1 MRLFPFFYLL
11 LSSFLFSA
19 TSQSSCKILLDIGHT
34 PQKSGAVSA
43 YGIGEYQYNKR
54 SSIELFYYL
63 KEAGVDVE
71 FVNSDEKDIPLRER
85 TKEAIE
91 KKGDLFI
98 SIHHD
103 SVKSQFLSKWKY
115 NKQTYQ
121 YCDTFEGHGIFVS
134 KKNPYFKKSLSLATS
149 IGKAL
154 CDKKF
159 IHSTYHTKNIKGERK
174 KFINSDLGIY
184 QYDNLVVLKGKIPA
198 ILIEMDFI
206 VNRNSLERM
215 EDEEYRN
222 EKTEA
227 IVEGIK
233 RYCKELR

>member
-1 MRLFPFFYLL
+1 MRLFPFLY
-11 LSSFLFSA
+11 FLFSSLLFPA
-19 TSQSSCKILLDIGHT
+19 TQSSCKILLDIGHT

-63 KEAGVDVE
+63 KEEGLDVE
-71 FVNSDEKDIPLRER
+71 FVNTDEKNIPLRER
-85 TKEAIE
+85 TKEAIQ

-103 SVKSQFLSKWKY
+103 SVKSQFLTKWKY
-115 NKQTYQ
+115 NKKTYA
-121 YCDTFEGHGIFVS
+121 YCDTFEGYGIFVS

-154 CDKKF
+154 HNKKF
-159 IHSTYHTKNIKGERK
+159 SHSTYHTKNIKGERK

-184 QYDNLVVLKGKIPA
+184 QYDNLVVLKGNIPA

-206 VNRNSLERM
+206 VNRKSLERM
-215 EDEEYRN
+215 GDEEYRN